1 MKAITRL
8 WRPWFLPALLLAWPA
23 VTQAQ
28 DYSFATNNGTL
39 TLVKYKGTHGSVTIP
54 TAADGHPLTRIGYAA
69 FFGCERLVRV
79 TIPDSVTN
87 IGYCAF
93 NFCPRLTAIHVGEHN
108 VSYRT
113 MDGVLF
119 NKNQTI
125 LIQFPG
131 GKTGDYA
138 VPDGVASIWNSAF
151 NLCALTR
158 VTIPASV
165 TSLKPQAFASCASLK
180 EIYFKGDAPDID
192 SSVFADNNAKVFYL
206 PGSKR
211 WEKTFGDRPTA
222 TWSLPEAGG
231 ADDGAVGAQTKTV
244 DFAGLK
250 KKADAGDTRAMVDL
264 GNCKRE
270 GRGTD
275 KDEAAAV
282 AWYRKA
288 AGLGDTK
295 AMLNLGTCYRSG
307 IGVPQ
312 DNAEA
317 VKWYRKAAERGDT
330 YAKARLV
337 NDFEQGS
344 GAPLF
349 VKAKDGAPVA
359 PVARRGADARPG
371 DSIFL
376 FDWPARDS
384 PLPAFMKSLGGE
396 KTDLS
401 RNDAGLFVVS
411 GSLGKKACDL
421 LIDTGAN
428 KSYINSG
435 LASECGLQCMDLEL
449 SGKKEKGVR
458 VQGFQAGTL
467 AFDFPAVAIPDYQG
481 IGAGALGLNF
491 LNSSFALL
499 DYGSD
504 SLFLRLQPLSEAQTN
519 SLMALLASHGYV
531 SLPLERLERKAK
543 STEHIFFVAQV
554 NHHDVH
560 MLLDSGCNKSFID
573 VMTAKRLGLPLAET
587 SAKLWTLYQ
596 RDGSRPMTTIWE
608 TLGLGGVTLAKQP
621 AVVSDMPALRDM
633 FDDDN
638 TNIAQMGDDL
648 LNQCRAIVDFNA
660 RRLYLKSPDK

>member
-1 MKAITRL
+1 MKASTRL
-8 WRPWFLPALLLAWPA
+8 GRPWFALAMLLAWPA
-23 VTQAQ
+23 VMPAQ
-28 DYSFATNNGTL
+28 DFSFATNNRTL
-39 TLVKYKGTHGSVTIP
+39 TLAKYNGTNGDVAIP
-54 TAADGHPLTRIGYAA
+54 AAANGHTVTRIGYDA

-108 VSYRT
+108 ISYST

-131 GKTGDYA
+131 GKTGSYA

-151 NLCALTR
+151 NLCSLTR
-158 VTIPASV
+158 VTIPSSV
-165 TSLKPQAFASCASLK
+165 TSIQPQAFASCASLK

-192 SSVFADNNAKVFYL
+192 ASVFADNNAKVFYL
-206 PGSKR
+206 PGAKGWR
-211 WEKTFGDRPTA
+211 KTFAGRPTA
-222 TWSLPEAGG
+222 TWNLPEVGD
-231 ADDGAVGAQTKTV
+231 ADTGAQSKAV

-250 KKADAGDTRAMVDL
+250 KKADAGDTKAMVDL

-288 AGLGDTK
+288 ADLGDTK

-330 YAKARLV
+330 YAKANLV

-349 VKAKDGAPVA
+349 VKAKDGAPAA
-359 PVARRGADARPG
+359 PVVRRSADARPG

-376 FDWPARDS
+376 FDLPAKDS

-396 KTDLS
+396 KIELA

-411 GSLGKKACDL
+411 GLLGKKACDF

-428 KSYINSG
+428 KSYVSARLAAESG
-435 LASECGLQCMDLEL
+435 LPCVDLEL
-449 SGKKEKGVR
+449 SGKAEKGVR

-467 AFDFPAVAIPDYQG
+467 SLDFPAVAIPDYQG
-481 IGAGALGLNF
+481 IGSGALGLNF
-491 LNSSFALL
+491 LNNSFALL

-531 SLPLERLERKAK
+531 SLPLERLERKTK
-543 STEHIFFVAQV
+543 STEHIFVVAQV

-573 VMTAKRLGLPLAET
+573 VMAAKRLGLPLAET
-587 SAKLWTLYQ
+587 SAKLWTLFQ
-596 RDGSRPMTTIWE
+596 REGSRPMTTIWE
-608 TLGLGGVTLAKQP
+608 TLGLGGVTLTKQP

-638 TNIAQMGDDL
+638 TSIGQMGDDL

-660 RRLYLKSPDK
+660 RRLYLKTPDK